1 MISYAKIIKNR
12 FCPFIFWSIDSHVL
26 LVSHD
31 HFLLVSHIASTKGW
45 TALTISIHPHSGLN
59 HTFRHIDDFHIY
71 VLPIFH
77 KKTDI
82 SYIDTRLTDTHTHI
96 YMYMYIYICI
106 MYMYIYMYIDTH
118 MTIMTQSR
126 AFLYPK
132 VAKMLSF
139 ADVRRRLVPAWL
151 GGAILGKL
159 GMWLWKKWTFTSKT
173 WRILVDLASE
183 HGNLTM
189 IYICI

>member
-1 MISYAKIIKNR
+1 
-12 FCPFIFWSIDSHVL
+12 
-26 LVSHD
+26 
-31 HFLLVSHIASTKGW
+31 
-45 TALTISIHPHSGLN
+45 
-59 HTFRHIDDFHIY
+59 
-71 VLPIFH
+71 
-77 KKTDI
+77 
-82 SYIDTRLTDTHTHI
+82 
-96 YMYMYIYICI
+96 
-106 MYMYIYMYIDTH
+106 
-118 MTIMTQSR
+118 MTQSR